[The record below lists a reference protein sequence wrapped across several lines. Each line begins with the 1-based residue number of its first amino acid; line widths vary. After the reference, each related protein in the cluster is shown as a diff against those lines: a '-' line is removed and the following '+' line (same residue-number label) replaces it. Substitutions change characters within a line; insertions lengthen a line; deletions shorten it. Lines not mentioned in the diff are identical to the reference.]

1 MHWGWQIQQESEA
14 FVREGEVRSWRD
26 LGTEGPR
33 PSGVTTT
40 HALMQCGVRDL
51 SSFGIHKLDLLVCCY
66 MRVVKPPHS
75 CKVFP
80 PSSELSS
87 STF

>member
-1 MHWGWQIQQESEA
+1 M
-14 FVREGEVRSWRD
+14 REGEVRSWRD
-26 LGTEGPR
+26 LGAEGPS

-40 HALMQCGVRDL
+40 HSLIQCGVRDL
-51 SSFGIHKLDLLVCCY
+51 SPFGSHKLDLLVCCY
-66 MRVVKPPHS
+66 DMRVVKPPHS